1 MPISLSIPGIR
12 LLTGVLTGA
21 ALMLAAAASGAQAIY
36 KCTADGKT
44 SYGDAPC
51 ASGASVA
58 LAAPPAPAHDDGRSL
73 ARQQTVL
80 KQIERE
86 RQQSDAREARGQ
98 REQARASRVAA
109 VQHKKCATLKLHR
122 DWAAEDAASA
132 PGKTAAAARRKA
144 RRAEQKLALECPA

>member
-1 MPISLSIPGIR
+1 MPMPMSISGIR
-12 LLTGVLTGA
+12 LLSGA
-21 ALMLAAAASGAQAIY
+21 ALMLAAGWSGAQAIY
-36 KCTADGKT
+36 KCTAHGKI
-44 SYGDAPC
+44 SYGNAPC
-51 ASGASVA
+51 ASGQSVA
-58 LAAPPAPAHDDGRSL
+58 LEAPSAPASDDGSTL
-73 ARQQTVL
+73 ARQQASL
-80 KQIERE
+80 KRIEHE
-86 RQQSDAREARGQ
+86 RQQSEAREARGQ